1 MRNFR
6 TSLVLVVALS
16 VLEPPLFAHH
26 GRGLVYESDAKATL
40 KGTVSRVLWRNPHIA
55 VFVDV
60 QDENGKVVTWEIEH
74 SNITTLARQGYNR
87 NSLPVG
93 AKVTAVVTPG
103 TGGVPVGLMGYI
115 VLEDG
120 TQMFSRRGL
129 GALD

>member
-1 MRNFR
+1 MKHFR
-6 TSLVLVVALS
+6 TSWVLIVALS
-16 VLEPPLFAHH
+16 VLAVPLFAHH
-26 GRGLVYESDAKATL
+26 GRGRTYEGDATATL

-87 NSLPVG
+87 NTLPVG
-93 AKVTAVVTPG
+93 TKVTAVVTPG

-120 TQMFSRRGL
+120 TQIFSRRGL
-129 GALD
+129 GPLD

>member
-16 VLEPPLFAHH
+16 VVALPLFAHH
-26 GRGLVYESDAKATL
+26 GRGLTYETSATATL

-60 QDENGKVVTWEIEH
+60 PDENGNVVTWEIEH

-93 AKVTAVVTPG
+93 TKVTAVVTPG
-103 TGGVPVGLMGYI
+103 TDGVPVGLMGYL
-115 VLEDG
+115 VLQDG

-129 GALD
+129 GPLD